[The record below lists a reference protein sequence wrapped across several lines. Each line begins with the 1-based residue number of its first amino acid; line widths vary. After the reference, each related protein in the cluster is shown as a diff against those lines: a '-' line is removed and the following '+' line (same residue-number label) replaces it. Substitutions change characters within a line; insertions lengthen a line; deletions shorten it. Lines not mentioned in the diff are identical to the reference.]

1 MNLLDHNQM
10 WSHHLTIHIIL
21 HPASHVRRTYSSSK
35 DSKEILPCHP
45 RPLYLKRQKIDEFL
59 VIVSFCLLVLLLFFP
74 IGDDECLIMFST
86 ECEFLFEFLSGLQWL
101 ILAQEQTSGFWSQW
115 TLLFCPDVAALSSFL
130 KGLKAQR
137 EKNCTRVYVYVG
149 NMCVYIPRGFILMLF
164 KGQFLLEKECNK
176 L

>member
-101 ILAQEQTSGFWSQW
+101 ILAQEQTSGFCFVQTW
-115 TLLFCPDVAALSSFL
+115 LLFLVSWKALRH
-130 KGLKAQR
+130 R
-137 EKNCTRVYVYVG
+137 EKKNCTRVYVYVG